1 MSEAAQTDRILTI
14 PNVLSFL
21 RIALI
26 PVFVALIVDPDT
38 TRAGL
43 VLFVIVVATDW
54 VDGALARATGQ
65 VSELGKILDPV
76 ADRLAIAAGL
86 IALVIVDAFPLW
98 AALLILI
105 RDVAVLIA
113 GLVLLSKRRTRI
125 DVRPIGKVATFA
137 LMASIACIAWGNL
150 GYALAPAA
158 LVIGWAFF
166 AVGIVEYYVAT
177 VLYVGDLRRAWR
189 GRRPPRRPER
199 GRTVPRD
206 VLRSSR
212 TSRHGETAHRGA
224 EEKQMEFPEDLRY
237 TKEHE
242 WVRDEGRAGSASASP
257 TSRRTRSATSCTST
271 FPRRERR

>member
-1 MSEAAQTDRILTI
+1 MSEPAETDRILTT
-14 PNVLSFL
+14 PNVISFL

-26 PVFVALIVDPDT
+26 PVFVALILDRDT

-65 VSELGKILDPV
+65 VSDLGKVLDPV

-125 DVRPIGKVATFA
+125 DVRYIGKVATFA
-137 LMASIACIAWGNL
+137 LMTSIALISWGNL
-150 GYALAPAA
+150 GYLLAPAT
-158 LVIGWAFF
+158 LVIGWAFY

-189 GRRPPRRPER
+189 RPL
-199 GRTVPRD
+199 D
-206 VLRSSR
+206 RSSDP
-212 TSRHGETAHRGA
+212 AA
-224 EEKQMEFPEDLRY
+224 
-237 TKEHE
+237 
-242 WVRDEGRAGSASASP
+242 
-257 TSRRTRSATSCTST
+257 
-271 FPRRERR
+271 

>member
-65 VSELGKILDPV
+65 VSDLGKILDPV

-98 AALLILI
+98 AGLLILI
-105 RDVAVLIA
+105 RDVTVLIA

-125 DVRPIGKVATFA
+125 DVRYIGKVATFA
-137 LMASIACIAWGNL
+137 LMTSIALISWGNL
-150 GYALAPAA
+150 GYLLAPAT
-158 LVIGWAFF
+158 LVIGWAFY
-166 AVGIVEYYVAT
+166 AAGIVEYYVAT
-177 VLYVGDLRRAWR
+177 VLYVGDFRRAWR
-189 GRRPPRRPER
+189 GTP
-199 GRTVPRD
+199 D
-206 VLRSSR
+206 
-212 TSRHGETAHRGA
+212 
-224 EEKQMEFPEDLRY
+224 
-237 TKEHE
+237 
-242 WVRDEGRAGSASASP
+242 
-257 TSRRTRSATSCTST
+257 RSAD
-271 FPRRERR
+271 PAA

>member
-26 PVFVALIVDPDT
+26 PVFVALIVDRDT

-65 VSELGKILDPV
+65 VSDLGKILDPV

-86 IALVIVDAFPLW
+86 IALVVVGAFPLW

-137 LMASIACIAWGNL
+137 LMASIALIAWGNL
-150 GYALAPAA
+150 GYLLAPAT
-158 LVIGWAFF
+158 LVIGWAFY
-166 AVGIVEYYVAT
+166 AAGIVEYYVAS

-189 GRRPPRRPER
+189 GTP
-199 GRTVPRD
+199 D
-206 VLRSSR
+206 
-212 TSRHGETAHRGA
+212 
-224 EEKQMEFPEDLRY
+224 
-237 TKEHE
+237 
-242 WVRDEGRAGSASASP
+242 
-257 TSRRTRSATSCTST
+257 RSADPTA
-271 FPRRERR
+271 